1 MSLFFFRE
9 GREAFLSF
17 LRNVATQLFL
27 FTLSWVAFQGTHSVV
42 VFLFALLML
51 VCCAMAFWANVS
63 VLLEALSQARLG
75 AEEQGLTCKQKLGLY
90 KARKDRAALEVLIVV
105 LFNLGLLYMMASV
118 VSTFFNMMHG
128 VGRMFGH

>member
-9 GREAFLSF
+9 GREAFLAF

-27 FTLSWVAFQGTHSVV
+27 FTLSWIAFQGTNSVV

-51 VCCAMAFWANVS
+51 ACCVMAFWANAT
-63 VLLEALSQARLG
+63 LLFDALSQARLS
-75 AEEQGLTCKQKLGLY
+75 AEEQGLSCKQKLGLY
-90 KARKDRAALEVLIVV
+90 KARKDRAALEVVIAI
-105 LFNLGLLYMMASV
+105 LFNLGLLYMVASV

-128 VGRMFGH
+128 MGRMLGH